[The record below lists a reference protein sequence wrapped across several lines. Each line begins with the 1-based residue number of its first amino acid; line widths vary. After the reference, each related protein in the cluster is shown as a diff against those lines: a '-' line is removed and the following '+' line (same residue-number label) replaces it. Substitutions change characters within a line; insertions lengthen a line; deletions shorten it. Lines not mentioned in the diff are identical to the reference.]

1 MWIDDKTWN
10 QLFELV
16 PRVTAEAMILDEKR
30 EVVLVKRDVE
40 PERGKWHIPGG
51 YVRLNEKV
59 KDTVRRRA
67 KEETGLTVEIVD
79 FFKVYDWAEDTR
91 FYYPKGHIVAIAY
104 LCKPLKGKLKKDAR
118 FFSYLTK
125 PKIMGFGHEEYLEDL
140 HGAGFLRT

>member
-67 KEETGLTVEIVD
+67 KEET
-79 FFKVYDWAEDTR
+79 
-91 FYYPKGHIVAIAY
+91 
-104 LCKPLKGKLKKDAR
+104 
-118 FFSYLTK
+118 
-125 PKIMGFGHEEYLEDL
+125 
-140 HGAGFLRT
+140 